1 LQTDAATRATVY
13 QDGLKKGMS
22 EFRAQLHAAESQNF
36 GRHGLSPSMHM
47 LSTMIPFFNSQVQ
60 GLDLLNRARKGK
72 LPFSEQ
78 LDLKR
83 KMYERGLML
92 TVGVMAY
99 AAMMQDDKAYKKATP
114 AERYGNFFMPLPGLK
129 EPLKIPIPYEVGLFF
144 VALPQM
150 LIDVAARDVKA
161 REALKGIGSVLAQS
175 VPGVVPAA
183 AKPVLEA
190 FYGST
195 TVGPIESEREKKIQA
210 EYRFKDTTPEALRI
224 AGSVTGMA
232 GVSPIMLTH
241 LVRGYTGGLGVAL
254 LQVFDPLLGASGTG
268 EKASVPLNKQPF
280 IGGFFQS
287 AEGRGDLDAAYDHME
302 RIQQARQTYVN
313 MVERGQRAEAVAF
326 AQRYANELAAAATS
340 GQVYKRLG
348 DLYSMERKIRAH
360 PTMTTAQK
368 DNMLDRIKVEQNRI
382 AVSFERLTDRTTR
395 P

>member
-1 LQTDAATRATVY
+1 
-13 QDGLKKGMS
+13 
-22 EFRAQLHAAESQNF
+22 
-36 GRHGLSPSMHM
+36 
-47 LSTMIPFFNSQVQ
+47 MIPFFSSQVQ
-60 GLDLLNRARKGK
+60 GLDLLYRAVRTGR
-72 LPFSEQ
+72 LPFAEQ

-83 KMYERGLML
+83 KLYERGLLL

-99 AAMMQDDKAYKKATP
+99 ALMMQDDEAYKKATP
-114 AERYGNFFMPLPGLK
+114 AERYGNLFMPLPGLK
-129 EPLKIPIPYEVGLFF
+129 EPLKIPIPYEVGLGF

-195 TVGPIESEREKKIQA
+195 TVGPIESEREKKLFA
-210 EYRFKDTTPEALRI
+210 ESRFKDTTPEALRI
-224 AGSVTGMA
+224 AGSVTGLA
-232 GVSPIMLTH
+232 GLSAIMLTH

-268 EKASVPLNKQPF
+268 EKASVPLNKQPL
-280 IGGFFQS
+280 IGGLFQS
-287 AEGRGDLDAAYDHME
+287 AEGRGFIDAAYDHME
-302 RIQQARQTYVN
+302 RVQQARQTYVS
-313 MVERGQRAEAVAF
+313 MVERGQRAEAAAF

-340 GQVYKRLG
+340 GQTFKRLG
-348 DLYSMERKIRAH
+348 DLYAMERKIRAH

-368 DNMLDRIKVEQNRI
+368 DNMIDKIKVEQNRI